1 MVLTCHTDNCHSETG
16 NQYARQ
22 RVDYLVEHLDQ
33 MGFGG
38 DRLEMATLAANM
50 PAEYTDM
57 TRRFSRKIQKRVNQ
71 R

>member
-1 MVLTCHTDNCHSETG
+1 
-16 NQYARQ
+16 
-22 RVDYLVEHLDQ
+22 

-50 PAEYTDM
+50 PTEYADM
-57 TRRFSRKIQKRVNQ
+57 TRRFSQKIQKRVNQ